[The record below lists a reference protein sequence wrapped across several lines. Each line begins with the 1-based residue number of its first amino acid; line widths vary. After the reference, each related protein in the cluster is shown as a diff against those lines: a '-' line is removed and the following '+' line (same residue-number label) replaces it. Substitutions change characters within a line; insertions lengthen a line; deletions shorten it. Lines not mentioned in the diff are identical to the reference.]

1 MLHSLWN
8 PPRLPSP
15 HFLPNMLKSCCC
27 FFGGGG
33 ENSPYVTL
41 NLDLHTKHKVPH
53 SHYSFFTGLCVFSG
67 GKILSQKSAVQKM
80 KVNNKGWGEADR
92 FQKRG
97 ANSLSSPGLWHTRAF
112 WTLLASFW
120 LPQPRLFT
128 IEGMIQ
134 GFQSLSHT
142 FPPLVLSHFCLP
154 PTYFFCS
161 SKVSG
166 GSPDFWGEAGWDT
179 PRAKAGLLPKKVL
192 VAEL

>member
-15 HFLPNMLKSCCC
+15 HFLPNMLKR
-27 FFGGGG
+27 FFFLGGGKLPICHSEFG
-33 ENSPYVTL
+33 LT
-41 NLDLHTKHKVPH
+41 HKTH
-53 SHYSFFTGLCVFSG
+53 SHNSFFTGLCVFSG
-67 GKILSQKSAVQKM
+67 GEMLSLKSAVQKI

-92 FQKRG
+92 FGQKRG
-97 ANSLSSPGLWHTRAF
+97 VNSLSSPGLWHTRAF

-166 GSPDFWGEAGWDT
+166 GSPDFWDEAG
-179 PRAKAGLLPKKVL
+179 
-192 VAEL
+192 